1 MQKQTGQN
9 PFSAVVSMFITE
21 GVYGHRRQGLDHQ
34 QPKHLKGVMHNEIET
49 IAKTFRLQVLRGGG
63 GFHFPAF
70 PVLASMPSISR
81 SPLVGDSGR
90 SMILGGGHFPCHKF
104 PRFMEQNSALKGGH
118 EATDTGLAYAPVSRG
133 GGGGKA

>member
-1 MQKQTGQN
+1 MNNENTSKMFCIIKLSAHSNWMQKQTCQN
-9 PFSAVVSMFITE
+9 PFSAVVSMFITQ
-21 GVYGHRRQGLDHQ
+21 GVFGRRRQGLDHK
-34 QPKHLKGVMHNEIET
+34 QPKHLEGVLHDQIET
-49 IAKTFRLQVLRGGG
+49 TAKTFRLQKLRGG

-104 PRFMEQNSALKGGH
+104 PSFPFSIIQSDIA
-118 EATDTGLAYAPVSRG
+118 
-133 GGGGKA
+133 